1 VTHVDAATNSKT
13 RTRRLLYLAAV
24 LAVVSLAAGLR
35 LFAAAHLAVDY
46 DEPVYLRDAVDYA
59 GFMRTGDF
67 KMLAWSEATYEHP
80 ALYKILYGVVLLGH
94 RPLDRLPDKDLP
106 RLAPIASAAA
116 GPWNIAAR
124 HLSVLWGT
132 LAVLGVALV
141 NPLAGLFLGI
151 DTLSVKY
158 TSEVY
163 LEALPLL
170 TSLLCVLAYARWF
183 RLASVSHVQVRD
195 TWIWLLLSAVLLGM
209 TAAGKYVYSIVGVV
223 ILLHSLLAMFRG
235 RLSHRSIAHL
245 AAWAIL
251 SVLMF
256 VAFDPYLW
264 PHPLA
269 RLSQS
274 VLFHEQ
280 FQDSRLVLQYHYPWW
295 QPLRWLSAFSSYYD
309 LGPRSAFLIN
319 ADTLIFALALI
330 GLPRLFLRQPIFF
343 YWLVVGL
350 AFLLAWT
357 TKWPQYTLIILAPFS
372 MSAAEGLLTLWE
384 LARRLAGRS
393 PQAGGSPMGGH

>member
-1 VTHVDAATNSKT
+1 MNPAPHS
-13 RTRRLLYLAAV
+13 RPRISRRVYVAAV
-24 LAVVSLAAGLR
+24 LAVVALAGAVR
-35 LFAAAHLAVDY
+35 LFAAGRLAVDY

-67 KMLAWSEATYEHP
+67 KMLAWSETTYEHP

-124 HLSVLWGT
+124 HLSVFWGT
-132 LAVLGVALV
+132 LAALSLALV

-170 TSLLCVLAYARWF
+170 TSLLCVLAYARWY
-183 RLASVSHVQVRD
+183 RLASVSHGQGRR
-195 TWIWLLLSAVLLGM
+195 TWIWLLLSAALLGM
-209 TAAGKYVYSIVGVV
+209 TAAGKYVYSIVGVA
-223 ILLHSLLAMFRG
+223 ILLHFLIEVLRG
-235 RLSHRSIAHL
+235 TLPRAWIPDMAVWALGSIT
-245 AAWAIL
+245 
-251 SVLMF
+251 MF

-264 PHPLA
+264 PHPIA
-269 RLSQS
+269 RLSNS
-274 VLFHEQ
+274 ILFHEQ

-295 QPLRWLSAFSSYYD
+295 QPLRWLFAFSTYYD

-319 ADTLIFALALI
+319 VDTPIFVFALI
-330 GLPRLFLRQPIFF
+330 GVPRLFLRQRVFF
-343 YWLVVGL
+343 CWLVVGL
-350 AFLLAWT
+350 AFLLLWT

-372 MSAAEGLLTLWE
+372 LSASEGLLTLWN
-384 LARRLAGRS
+384 LGGRLVARD
-393 PQAGGSPMGGH
+393 PQAGGS